1 MDDRL
6 NEDVNSLI
14 KVSGICGA
22 YPAAMLLVAYMEVCR
37 NALNAKIAAIK
48 DMAQVCGISIHGLY
62 VVKHSQKDELVE
74 ISGVG
79 AGAIRSYAS
88 AQNDLDLK
96 GKVKMK
102 AYQIDKLH
110 KNDLL
115 TKCTEYYLIAKG
127 LGAALADHGF
137 DANDIIEWKK
147 AIDDFTAGAE
157 APGVNVEINKSHS
170 DDLKKLVADTLRWVK
185 DVMDDTA
192 LAYKRKDPAFFKL
205 YTFGREK
212 HKQGHRHRQPGEEEV
227 VTPGEYILD
236 ILKNGGI
243 ALVGFPILPGNTYLI
258 ENLMDS
264 KLRYWEQDT
273 NVPPA
278 TIPTD
283 AGIFDTGGE
292 LEKTGSELGAPDKPY
307 LFFGNEDP
315 LIDGQVAINIV
326 V

>member
-1 MDDRL
+1 M

-22 YPAAMLLVAYMEVCR
+22 YPAAMALIPHMEVCR
-37 NALNAKIAAIK
+37 VELNSKISNIRDK
-48 DMAQVCGISIHGLY
+48 AQVCGISIHGLY
-62 VVKHSQKDELVE
+62 TVKNTQRADLVE
-74 ISGVG
+74 ISGIG
-79 AGAIRSYAS
+79 AAAIRSYAS
-88 AQNDLDLK
+88 ANNNLDLK
-96 GKVKMK
+96 GKVNLK

-110 KNDLL
+110 KIDLL

-127 LGAALADHGF
+127 LGAALGDHGF
-137 DANDIIEWKK
+137 EAGDITDWKK
-147 AIDDFTAGAE
+147 AIDDYTISAE
-157 APGVNVEINKSHS
+157 TPGVNVEIHKGTL
-170 DDLKKLVADTLRWVK
+170 DDLKKLVADSLRWLK

-192 LAYKRKDPAFFKL
+192 MGYKRKDPAFFKL
-205 YTFGREK
+205 YTFSRQK

-227 VTPGEYILD
+227 MTPGEYVLD
-236 ILKNGGI
+236 ILKGGGI

-264 KLRYWEQDT
+264 RLRYWEQDT
-273 NVPPA
+273 DVPPI

-292 LEKTGSELGAPDKPY
+292 LEKTGSELGAPDKPF